1 VLPRIVANALGGLMV
16 EFDKIKLGLV
26 EEGGYEVARAGHVTA
41 VVCKGVRKDEKKQ
54 QVLKHQH
61 PCKTPHYHK
70 KTRLWGSSCVV
81 MKSMRRT
88 TRNKIKANVPW
99 LQGNDNH
106 GGDSYGRNMLMM
118 K

>member
-1 VLPRIVANALGGLMV
+1 MLLPATCMGWRVRSGG
-16 EFDKIKLGLV
+16 
-26 EEGGYEVARAGHVTA
+26 AGPNQNQKTKSKETEA
-41 VVCKGVRKDEKKQ
+41 DE
-54 QVLKHQH
+54 
-61 PCKTPHYHK
+61 PFPTK
-70 KTRLWGSSCVV
+70 KTRSWGSSCVV

-118 K
+118 KKTKTKIGTSMT